1 MGCDIHIAVEKK
13 IDGEWVMIHA
23 PTERGDAACERNY
36 RRFAALADVRGD
48 GPSAKGLPVDVSK
61 GTECR
66 FAAWGVYAHSPS
78 YNSLREFLDI
88 CERTKY
94 DGIDRSTWS
103 VSGLCEHYLGLS
115 WETINQNPDDFRVV
129 YWFDN

>member
-13 IDGEWVMIHA
+13 IDGEWVMVHT
-23 PTERGDAACERNY
+23 PTWQRDAACERNY

-48 GPSAKGLPVDVSK
+48 GPPAKGLPVDVSK
-61 GTECR
+61 GTECK
-66 FAAWGVYAHSPS
+66 FTAWREDAHSPS

-94 DGIDRSTWS
+94 DDIDRSKWDI
-103 VSGLCEHYLGLS
+103 SGLCEHYLGLYR
-115 WETINQNPDDFRVV
+115 EFINKNPDDFRVV